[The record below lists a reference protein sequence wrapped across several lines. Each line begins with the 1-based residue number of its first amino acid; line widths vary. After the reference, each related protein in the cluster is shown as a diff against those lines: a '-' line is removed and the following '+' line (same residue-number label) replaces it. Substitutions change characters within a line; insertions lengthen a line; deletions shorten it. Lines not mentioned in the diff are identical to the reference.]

1 MEICSEIAIDV
12 RPDQCIKCMGDVAVF
27 VVAAIGAFLRKISV
41 RHHVFEQLIVR
52 TVGQATSTAVVD
64 RLVRSRVTRR

>member
-27 VVAAIGAFLRKISV
+27 VVAAIGAFLRKLSV
-41 RHHVFEQLIVR
+41 RHHVFEQLSVR
-52 TVGQATSTAVVD
+52 TVGQA
-64 RLVRSRVTRR
+64 